1 MKKHAKRPNKTM
13 NRMSAPLCLSSSR
26 GFLGCAPVDAALF
39 QALNGDLLRWTA
51 IWFMRFVILCAFALA
66 ALMLAGCSHPAGS
79 MASTTSDTT
88 RLNQAEV
95 VRIAVEAAAKHG
107 YRLSDYK
114 DPQVHYEF
122 TRKDKTWS
130 VFYDGKVP
138 LPGHHFLVWVDDQT
152 GAARMMPGE

>member
-1 MKKHAKRPNKTM
+1 
-13 NRMSAPLCLSSSR
+13 
-26 GFLGCAPVDAALF
+26 
-39 QALNGDLLRWTA
+39 
-51 IWFMRFVILCAFALA
+51 MRVVILCAFALA

-79 MASTTSDTT
+79 MTSATSTTRSDTT

-95 VRIAVEAAAKHG
+95 VRIALEVATKRG

-122 TRKDKTWS
+122 TRKTWS

-152 GAARMMPGE
+152 GAARVMPGE